1 MLTAVTLAV
10 LAAAVVAGAV
20 LRGSVLETAAGSAP
34 AQQQP
39 TPTPTTTPLSADE
52 QPGPRTVTF
61 TEDAADH
68 PDRDGVRALLQG
80 HFDAINLR
88 DYRRW
93 TTTVISERVAT
104 TSEIAWREQYRS
116 TTDGSIVVHRLE
128 PRFGGGL
135 TVLLAFTSVQDPADA
150 PEDLPHDC
158 LRWRVTYSVVT
169 ESGQLRLGP
178 ADPGTSQRAPC

>member
-1 MLTAVTLAV
+1 MLAAVTLAV

-20 LRGSVLETAAGSAP
+20 LRGPVVETVDSDP
-34 AQQQP
+34 SQS
-39 TPTPTTTPLSADE
+39 PTPTTTPLSRDE

-61 TEDAADH
+61 TEGAADH

-93 TTTVISERVAT
+93 TTTVISDRVAT
-104 TSEIAWREQYRS
+104 TPEAAWREQYRS
-116 TTDGSIVVHRLE
+116 TTDGGILVHRLE

-135 TVLLAFTSVQDPADA
+135 TVLLSFTSVQDPADA
-150 PEDLPHDC
+150 PEDMPYDC
-158 LRWRVTYSVVT
+158 LRWRVTYSVVS
-169 ESGQLRLGP
+169 ESGRLRLGP
-178 ADPGTSQRAPC
+178 ADPGTSQRAPCS